1 MGSTSSNGIGRLNG
15 SSSLRQP
22 IILIV
27 DDDDDNLLLLSYA
40 LEDLGYFTVQG
51 RSGQEAIDLATRH
64 APNLILL
71 DVLLPDMNG
80 TVVIRHIRKRLKM
93 RHTPIIAV
101 TALARPVDQA
111 KILAAGFT
119 EYLSKP
125 YMLDELGA
133 AVERYLAPALKHP
146 IKNDADYRNSCRDT

>member
-1 MGSTSSNGIGRLNG
+1 MGSMSSNGTDRLNG
-15 SSSLRQP
+15 SFLRQP

-27 DDDDDNLLLLSYA
+27 DDDDDNLLLLSYV

-51 RSGQEAIDLATRH
+51 RSGQEAIDLAAKH
-64 APNLILL
+64 APSLILL

-80 TVVIRHIRKRLKM
+80 TNVVHHIRKRLRM

-101 TALARPVDQA
+101 TALARPVDQTR
-111 KILAAGFT
+111 ILAAGFT

-133 AVERYLAPALKHP
+133 AINRYMTPTPKHSK
-146 IKNDADYRNSCRDT
+146 KNSADCRDSCRDT